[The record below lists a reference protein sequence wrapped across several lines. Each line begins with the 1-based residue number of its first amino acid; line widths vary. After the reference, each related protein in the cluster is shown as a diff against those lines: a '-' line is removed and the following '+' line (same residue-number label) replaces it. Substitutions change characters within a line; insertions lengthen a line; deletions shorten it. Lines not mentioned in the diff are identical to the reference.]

1 MDASRFQRED
11 WVTRFRSLEIFQ
23 RIIHLSPII
32 YIYISP
38 PFVCQNSL
46 SPPLFRQIRSKIDI
60 VSFEEEY
67 LTEWKSSPAVTS
79 IERRIYTYTHTY
91 IRNCTN
97 VNDLFCSKKAASE
110 FSLSLFLSFLFVRR
124 QSCERSTRS
133 KKKFIHGHTIRFDS
147 MQRIY
152 PVVTTDHNSSSN
164 YPPLL
169 VLCVCIYI
177 YRTIFSMGEER
188 RERRNSSS
196 QSVPPIWQWGNYSSD
211 DDLSCWWQSW

>member
-1 MDASRFQRED
+1 MS
-11 WVTRFRSLEIFQ
+11 TTC
-23 RIIHLSPII
+23 
-32 YIYISP
+32 
-38 PFVCQNSL
+38 FV
-46 SPPLFRQIRSKIDI
+46 
-60 VSFEEEY
+60 
-67 LTEWKSSPAVTS
+67 
-79 IERRIYTYTHTY
+79 RRKP
-91 IRNCTN
+91 RAN
-97 VNDLFCSKKAASE
+97 F
-110 FSLSLFLSFLFVRR
+110 LSLFLSFLFVRR

-211 DDLSCWWQSW
+211 DDLSCW